1 MSPTKGR
8 DSAPEF
14 LSETLYGRMLTRDLF
29 VVVNVVM
36 SSNQSGLKS
45 VTTRFGARS
54 KASKV
59 KS

>member
-1 MSPTKGR
+1 
-8 DSAPEF
+8 
-14 LSETLYGRMLTRDLF
+14 MLTRDLF